1 MRKRYLLVTLVLM
14 GASCSDDSASPTALE
29 GTAPPGALV
38 FDQVKHLVLEPVR
51 TDVHETISVL
61 AHVCPS
67 KASGCPDGSEEVIP
81 MVSHHVM
88 PGQLYMSHP
97 EVYLDP
103 PASCVAEGV
112 VCYLSVAH
120 CEFDS
125 RSDQAAGGACV
136 PDVDSMGVAAAA
148 WRDGAT
154 NDCVRKEAIHS
165 HHIDHGCLREAT
177 S

>member
-1 MRKRYLLVTLVLM
+1 MRKRHLLIALALPC
-14 GASCSDDSASPTALE
+14 AACSDDSVVPGAPADP
-29 GTAPPGALV
+29 APPGALV
-38 FDQVKHLVLEPVR
+38 FDQVKHVVLEPMR
-51 TDVHETISVL
+51 TDLHETISVL
-61 AHVCPS
+61 AHVCPAT
-67 KASGCPDGSEEVIP
+67 ASGCPDGTEEIIP
-81 MVSHHVM
+81 MASHHLI

-97 EVYLDP
+97 EVYLEP
-103 PASCVAEGV
+103 PDACRAADT

-125 RSDQAAGGACV
+125 RSDQSTGGACV
-136 PDVDSMGVAAAA
+136 PDSDSMGMAAAA